1 MNHKRFMLCAALVVL
16 GSALGASAGE
26 YSCQACT
33 PGFFKNHP
41 QFINGYSCTTFNQ
54 DTLVSSMCPV
64 VDTCVGNL
72 SLLGLLSSPTKVCGQ
87 GSTFPGA
94 EVILL
99 RQGIT
104 RVVNATN
111 SGPIACK
118 IAYATIKKINNTIQ
132 DAIATD
138 DISEI
143 KSLGDTLGALND
155 DDPCTIGQ

>member
-1 MNHKRFMLCAALVVL
+1 MF
-16 GSALGASAGE
+16 
-26 YSCQACT
+26 
-33 PGFFKNHP
+33 
-41 QFINGYSCTTFNQ
+41 
-54 DTLVSSMCPV
+54 PV

>member
-1 MNHKRFMLCAALVVL
+1 MNHNRFMLSAALVVL
-16 GSALGASAGE
+16 GCVIGASAGE
-26 YSCQACT
+26 YQCQACT

-41 QFINGYSCTTFNQ
+41 QFIDGYSCASFNQ
-54 DTLVSSMCPV
+54 DTPVSSLFPL
-64 VDTCVGNL
+64 VDACVGNL
-72 SLLGLLSSPTKVCGQ
+72 SLLGLLQSPTDVCGT
-87 GSTFPGA
+87 GSTFAGA

-111 SGPIACK
+111 SKPIACK
-118 IAYATIKKINNTIQ
+118 IAFSTVKKINTTIQ

-138 DISEI
+138 DIGEI
-143 KSLGDTLGALND
+143 KSLGDKIGALND